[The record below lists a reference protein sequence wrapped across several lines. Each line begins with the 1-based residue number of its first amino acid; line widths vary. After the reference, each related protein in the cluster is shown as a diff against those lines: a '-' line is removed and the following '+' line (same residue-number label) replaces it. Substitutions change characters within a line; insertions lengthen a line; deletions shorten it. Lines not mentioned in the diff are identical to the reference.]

1 MVAIEMRVGDETVGT
16 ALSDNLAK
24 LEAEHQS
31 QVMYATETKTVSKLS
46 DNLFRSYNI
55 ENAGHAL

>member
-1 MVAIEMRVGDETVGT
+1 MRVGDETVGT